1 MQPVRV
7 GLVGTG
13 YAAKLRAQ
21 ALVADRRSQLVAIAG
36 RDADRVATLVAG
48 LELDAGSDAI
58 QCDADWRLMVE
69 SRAIDLL
76 VVATVNGDH
85 GAIVRAGLEAGI
97 PVAVEYPLA
106 LSYAEGR
113 SLLDL
118 ARSRGLMLHVEHI
131 ERLGGLHQALLR
143 ELPRV
148 GQVRSVRYAT
158 VNPQRPAPA
167 KWTYSRSAFGF
178 PFVGALSRVQR
189 LTHAFGPVA
198 AVTGQAQFWDGERLL
213 DGMEAVGDDRF
224 TACLCEAQLE
234 FCSGVRG
241 NLLYGKG
248 DCFWRS
254 ERCFEVTGQ
263 DGMLRFE
270 GEQGVYLGPDGE
282 EALAVGGRRGLFV
295 RDTTN
300 LLDHLLD
307 GSPLYIEVEE
317 SLYALAVAETIG
329 QAAQSGDRVRPESDA
344 FGLSHLA
351 CPGE

>member
-1 MQPVRV
+1 MQSVRV

-13 YAAKLRAQ
+13 YAARLRAQ

-36 RDADRVATLVAG
+36 RDADRVATLIAG
-48 LELDAGSDAI
+48 LELDSESESI
-58 QCDADWRLMVE
+58 QCHPDWRRLME
-69 SRAIDLL
+69 AGAIDLL

-85 GAIVRAGLEAGI
+85 GAIVRAGLEAGL
-97 PVAVEYPLA
+97 PVVVEYPLA
-106 LSYAEGR
+106 LTYAEGR

-148 GQVRSVRYAT
+148 GAARSVRYAT
-158 VNPQRPAPA
+158 VNPQRPAPE

-189 LTHAFGPVA
+189 LTHGFGPVA
-198 AVTGQAQFWDGERLL
+198 SVTAQARFWDG
-213 DGMEAVGDDRF
+213 DRF
-224 TACLCEAQLE
+224 TACLCQAQLT
-234 FCSGVRG
+234 FASGVLG
-241 NLLYGKG
+241 SLVYGKG

-254 ERCFEVTGQ
+254 ERCLEVIGTA
-263 DGMLRFE
+263 GMLRFE
-270 GEQGVYLGPDGE
+270 GEQGVFLGPEGE
-282 EALAVGGRRGLFV
+282 EALEVGGRRGLFV

-307 GSPLYIEVEE
+307 GLPLYIDAEE
-317 SLYALAVAETIG
+317 SLYALAVAEAIG
-329 QAAQSGDRVRPESDA
+329 QAAQSGDRVT
-344 FGLSHLA
+344 LL
-351 CPGE
+351 

>member
-1 MQPVRV
+1 MQSVRV

-13 YAAKLRAQ
+13 YAARLRAQ

-36 RDADRVATLVAG
+36 RDADRVATLIAG
-48 LELDAGSDAI
+48 LELESESESI
-58 QCDADWRLMVE
+58 QCHPDWRRLME
-69 SRAIDLL
+69 AGAIDLL

-85 GAIVRAGLEAGI
+85 GAIVRAGLEAGL
-97 PVAVEYPLA
+97 PVVVEYPLA
-106 LSYAEGR
+106 LTYAEGR

-148 GQVRSVRYAT
+148 GAARSVRYAT
-158 VNPQRPAPA
+158 VNPQRPAPE

-189 LTHAFGPVA
+189 LTHGFGPVA
-198 AVTGQAQFWDGERLL
+198 SVTAQARFWDGDQVLELEP
-213 DGMEAVGDDRF
+213 GGAAGEADRF
-224 TACLCEAQLE
+224 TACLCQAQLT
-234 FCSGVRG
+234 FASGVLG
-241 NLLYGKG
+241 SLVYGKG

-254 ERCFEVTGQ
+254 ERCLEVIGTA
-263 DGMLRFE
+263 GMLRFE
-270 GEQGVYLGPDGE
+270 GEQGVFLGPEGE
-282 EALAVGGRRGLFV
+282 ESLEVGGRRGLFV

-307 GSPLYIEVEE
+307 GLPLYIDAEE
-317 SLYALAVAETIG
+317 SLYALAVAEAIG
-329 QAAQSGDRVRPESDA
+329 QAAQSGDRVT
-344 FGLSHLA
+344 LL
-351 CPGE
+351 

>member
-1 MQPVRV
+1 MQSVRV

-13 YAAKLRAQ
+13 YAARLRAQ
-21 ALVADRRSQLVAIAG
+21 AVVADRRSQLVAIAG
-36 RDADRVATLVAG
+36 RDADRVATLIAG
-48 LELDAGSDAI
+48 LELDSESESI
-58 QCDADWRLMVE
+58 QCHPDGRRLIE
-69 SRAIDLL
+69 AGAIDLL

-85 GAIVRAGLEAGI
+85 GAIVRAGLEAGL
-97 PVAVEYPLA
+97 PVVVEYPLA
-106 LSYAEGR
+106 LTYAEGR

-148 GQVRSVRYAT
+148 GTARSVRYAT
-158 VNPQRPAPA
+158 VNPQRPAPK

-198 AVTGQAQFWDGERLL
+198 SVTAQARFWDGDQGLELVEL
-213 DGMEAVGDDRF
+213 GGAIGDAMGEADRF
-224 TACLCEAQLE
+224 TACLCQAQLT
-234 FCSGVRG
+234 FASGVLG
-241 NLLYGKG
+241 SLVYGKG

-254 ERCFEVTGQ
+254 ERCLEVIGTA
-263 DGMLRFE
+263 GMLRFE
-270 GEQGVYLGPDGE
+270 GEQGIFLGPDGE
-282 EALAVGGRRGLFV
+282 DALEVGGRRGLFV

-307 GSPLYIEVEE
+307 GLPLYIDAEE
-317 SLYALAVAETIG
+317 SLYALAVAEAIG
-329 QAAQSGDRVRPESDA
+329 QAAQSGDRVT
-344 FGLSHLA
+344 LL
-351 CPGE
+351 